1 MYDDD
6 LLVVGAGAAGL
17 MASAMAAQAGLR
29 VLTLDSVDW
38 LGGRLMLQTQLL
50 QGPKTI
56 YRNLTGVDFGADL
69 VAATLYVG
77 ATLAVGNTVKR
88 ISPFDPPDPGFEVL
102 SIPSRYNDAWAED
115 PDRVAE
121 HAARLR
127 VRAIVIATGSA
138 EPWYDVPGMPPN
150 GAALSGE
157 VQEALTRRDEVP
169 GLRVVMLGSDN
180 AGLLIA
186 QNLMDAGVEV
196 VAVVD
201 ESPAVVGREVNAA
214 PLREAG
220 VELLT
225 ATRVVEA
232 HGGESL
238 ESVTVETNGARR
250 TLRADFLCMAGP
262 RSPDV
267 ELASQLGIPVVDLPI
282 MGGRT
287 PAHDASMA
295 APVPGV
301 FVCGDAAGVENGAV
315 ALESGRLAGLAAA
328 AYLGRPHPDTERLI
342 KLARGRLAYLR
353 RGRRGRERREAKALA
368 AVALATSPPS

>member
-29 VLTLDSVDW
+29 VLTPDAVDW
-38 LGGRLMLQTQLL
+38 LGGRLILQTQPL

-56 YRNLTGVDFGADL
+56 YRGLTGVDFGADL
-69 VAATLYVG
+69 VAAALYVG
-77 ATLAVGNTVKR
+77 AELAFGNTVKR
-88 ISPFDPPDPGFEVL
+88 ITPLNPPGSGFEVL

-115 PDRVAE
+115 PDRAAE
-121 HAARLR
+121 RAARLR
-127 VRAIVIATGSA
+127 VRAVALAVGSN

-150 GAALSGE
+150 GAAISGD
-157 VQEALTRRDEVP
+157 VQEALTRRDEAP
-169 GLRVVMLGSDN
+169 GRRVVMLGSDN

-186 QNLMDAGVEV
+186 RNLLDAGVEV

-201 ESPAVVGREVNAA
+201 ESPVVVGREVNAA

-232 HGGESL
+232 HGGERL
-238 ESVTVETNGARR
+238 EALTLETNGARR
-250 TLRADFLCMAGP
+250 TLWADFLCMAGP
-262 RSPDV
+262 RSPEV
-267 ELASQLGIPVVDLPI
+267 ELASQLGIPMVDLPI
-282 MGGRT
+282 MGGQT
-287 PAHDASMA
+287 PAHDASLA
-295 APVPGV
+295 TPIPGV

-328 AYLGRPHPDTERLI
+328 DYLGSPHPDAERLT

-353 RGRRGRERREAKALA
+353 RGRRGRERRDAKAMA
-368 AVALATSPPS
+368 ARAVRPLRGY